1 MDRLTN
7 TKLGQNKKCW
17 QELWQTQLNNIQNR
31 VYKPWNIPWL
41 PDISPNLVSSQIEW
55 LPKSCSSKIKRFFIL
70 LVASS
75 QVELTIWRCRI
86 EFQNS
91 GSIHSLLI
99 FICSVLS
106 WAKKHALRWV
116 LVVVLVDNPFWQ
128 TDRTGTLMVLDTAQG
143 PDNPK
148 WRVKK
153 YFYMNNKSN
162 CMVSNIIYIMVS
174 LW

>member
-7 TKLGQNKKCW
+7 TKLGQNKTCW

-91 GSIHSLLI
+91 GAYTASSSLSAVYSSEQRNL
-99 FICSVLS
+99 LS
-106 WAKKHALRWV
+106 DGG
-116 LVVVLVDNPFWQ
+116 VVVVDNPFWQ
-128 TDRTGTLMVLDTAQG
+128 TDRTGTLMVLDTAQA
-143 PDNPK
+143 
-148 WRVKK
+148 RARQ
-153 YFYMNNKSN
+153 S
-162 CMVSNIIYIMVS
+162 
-174 LW
+174 